1 MATTR
6 PLIVLHPKYV
16 DEIKSHPHLDFE
28 LATKKVGYTI
38 FVTLTFQ
45 NIAMDTT
52 LTLTEFLR
60 EPNCRFRGIPPRRC
74 FKGNPGHS
82 ANQANPSTRYA
93 NRTFRW

>member
-38 FVTLTFQ
+38 FVTSISQ
-45 NIAMDTT
+45 NIDIDTT
-52 LTLTEFLR
+52 LTITRTSSRIELPVSRHSTPPVLR
-60 EPNCRFRGIPPRRC
+60 G
-74 FKGNPGHS
+74 
-82 ANQANPSTRYA
+82 
-93 NRTFRW
+93 